1 MPKYLKL
8 KADKHLRMGAAL
20 AALQVNPESGQ
31 LSNVLLMA
39 SSREAKGHGLW
50 LDARSLQTALDAVTA
65 RGGQLKAYYTHDHR
79 GAASG
84 WMANIIEESASELN
98 IPGYFDAIRIENEQ
112 LVAGT
117 FTFYDSFRNANPA
130 IVEQLLEMAQKT
142 PNLLAQSVEVW
153 GYAVYVD
160 ADGNEYQ
167 QRPEDTELQYD
178 GMPALRVTDIFASAF
193 VADGAAT
200 DGLFAKLSNKV
211 TGRPLK
217 GELVTLLRDAL
228 AAYQATLP
236 PETHK
241 TDNESPTNT
250 PTDMNI
256 IEQIKARFGADKAR
270 MLRAL
275 ELHANKPTLNI
286 DEITATLRE
295 EDTEIELA
303 RLRAEAADVERLR
316 TENQNLTGRLSQIQA
331 GGFNPDAQISLGTAA
346 EGGAAPPSSQYTGFT
361 ARAAQDAAAVG
372 RRFAVTVVSD
382 LWTPSIWRQ
391 GLPEMVTRQTD
402 LMTSPVVIS
411 GLPLLNEIASGGGT
425 SGNVPHLREPDHADE
440 PQVQDAAPTINNVAS
455 GLQICPIL
463 NRVSAIGQT
472 ALAVAVSGSNPDP
485 IGYAMGVAARL
496 RLRQRQTTL
505 INILRGAFGTGSG
518 ALNDNRLA
526 SFVEVVGNQTS
537 DHYLDS
543 DMFFDAAA
551 KLGEAKTRLEFGGV
565 IFMHSVI
572 EAALSKQDQID
583 YIKNSEGK
591 IVMRMYK
598 GLQVVLNDALVR
610 AGSTSGNVYDT
621 YIMTPGSIAMGDKPQ
636 SNQVGD
642 AASLLTDG
650 DVAKNNLTIYDRTRF
665 ILHPFG
671 IRWTGTPSNVPGGA
685 SNAELATQGNWA
697 LAYAEAKRCGIVQL
711 VTNG

>member
-1 MPKYLKL
+1 MPKRLKL
-8 KADKHLRMGAAL
+8 KADKHFTMGAAIS
-20 AALQVNPESGQ
+20 ALQVNADAGQ

-39 SSREAKGHGLW
+39 ANREAKGHGLW
-50 LDARSLQTALDAVTA
+50 IDGRSLETALDAVAA

-79 GAASG
+79 GATAD
-84 WMANIIEESASELN
+84 WFQHIHEESASEMN
-98 IPGYFDAIRIENEQ
+98 IPGYFDAIRVENNQ

-117 FTFYDSFRNANPA
+117 FTFYDSFRTANPA
-130 IVEQLLEMAQKT
+130 IVDQLLEMAAKT

-153 GYAVYVD
+153 GFAVYVD
-160 ADGNEYQ
+160 TEGNEYQ

-178 GMPALRVTDIFASAF
+178 GMPALRITDIFASAF

-228 AAYQATLP
+228 AAYQATLA
-236 PETHK
+236 PETHQA
-241 TDNESPTNT
+241 ESQLTPPNT
-250 PTDMNI
+250 MNI

-275 ELHANKPTLNI
+275 GLHADQPKLDI
-286 DEITATLRE
+286 DQIDAALRAEDSEAEIT
-295 EDTEIELA
+295 
-303 RLRAEAADVERLR
+303 RLRAESAELARLR
-316 TENQNLTGRLSQIQA
+316 TENQELNGRLTQIQA
-331 GGFNPDAQISLGTAA
+331 GGFNPEAQIPLGSGS
-346 EGGAAPPSSQYTGFT
+346 EGGQAAPTSPYTGIT
-361 ARAAQDAAAVG
+361 LRAAQAEAAAG
-372 RRFAVTVVSD
+372 RRFAVTTVND
-382 LWTPSIWRQ
+382 LWTPAIWRQ

-411 GLPLLNEIASGGGT
+411 NLPLLNDIAAGGGT

-440 PQVQDAAPTINNVAS
+440 PQVQDTAPTINNVAS

-472 ALAVAVSGSNPDP
+472 ALAAAVSGSNPDP

-518 ALNDNRLA
+518 ALNANRVA

-537 DHYLDS
+537 DHFLDS
-543 DMFFDAAA
+543 DMFFDATA

-583 YIKNSEGK
+583 YVKNSEGK

-598 GLQVVLNDALVR
+598 GLQVILNDALVR

-621 YIMTPGSIAMGDKPQ
+621 YILTPGSVAMGDKPQ
-636 SNQVGD
+636 SNLIGD

-650 DVAKNNLTIYDRTRF
+650 DAAKNNLVIYDRTRF
-665 ILHPFG
+665 LLHPFG
-671 IRWTGTPSNVPGGA
+671 LRWIGTPSNVPGGA
-685 SNAELATQGNWA
+685 TNAELATQGNWA
-697 LAYAEAKRCGIVQL
+697 LAFAEAKRCGIVQL